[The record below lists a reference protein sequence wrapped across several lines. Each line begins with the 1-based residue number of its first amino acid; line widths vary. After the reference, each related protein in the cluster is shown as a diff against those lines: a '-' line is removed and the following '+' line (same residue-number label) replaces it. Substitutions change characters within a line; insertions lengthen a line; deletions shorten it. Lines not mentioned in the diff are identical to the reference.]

1 MVTGQPLLI
10 VWKICPS
17 MLVRMKI
24 SLVSWIASTET
35 DPKAGGEPPPGTSP
49 WFCTS
54 WQGSFWTNYRPS
66 WSIWPSRQFSSW
78 PWGRASVEVRYMLGK
93 QPSTIDGYRSPIVDK
108 LGNSPFNIS
117 KDGNLA
123 RLLDRF
129 FRDRPKG
136 RSGIPSWNF
145 LLAVHQLRLHL
156 IQSRRPPWSIWP
168 SRRYSS
174 WPLGRA
180 STKVRFM
187 PGKTDI
193 FIALIHPIQ
202 WTIC

>member
-24 SLVSWIASTET
+24 SLVSWIVSTET
-35 DPKAGGEPPPGTSP
+35 DTKAGGEPPPGTSP
-49 WFCTS
+49 WFLHQLTRFILNQLKAS
-54 WQGSFWTNYRPS
+54 LKHLTFKAVFLLALGSGKRGSEIHAWQTA
-66 WSIWPSRQFSSW
+66 QHQH
-78 PWGRASVEVRYMLGK
+78 

-123 RLLDRF
+123 RLLDSF
-129 FRDRPKG
+129 LRDRPKV

-156 IQSRRPPWSIWP
+156 IQSRRPP
-168 SRRYSS
+168 
-174 WPLGRA
+174 
-180 STKVRFM
+180 
-187 PGKTDI
+187 
-193 FIALIHPIQ
+193 
-202 WTIC
+202 

>member
-1 MVTGQPLLI
+1 MVTAQPLLI

-49 WFCTS
+49 WFLHQLTRFILNQLKAS
-54 WQGSFWTNYRPS
+54 LRHLTFKAV
-66 WSIWPSRQFSSW
+66 SSW
-78 PWGRASVEVRYMLGK
+78 PWVRASVEVRYMLGK
-93 QPSTIDGYRSPIVDK
+93 QPSTIDGYRSPLVDK

-123 RLLDRF
+123 RLLDSF
-129 FRDRPKG
+129 LRDRPKG
-136 RSGIPSWNF
+136 RSGIPFWNF

-156 IQSRRPPWSIWP
+156 IQSRRPLTFKTVFLLA
-168 SRRYSS
+168 
-174 WPLGRA
+174 LG
-180 STKVRFM
+180 S
-187 PGKTDI
+187 GKCKSE
-193 FIALIHPIQ
+193 IHAWQ
-202 WTIC
+202 N

>member
-24 SLVSWIASTET
+24 SLVSWITSTET

-49 WFCTS
+49 WFSHQLTRFILNQLKAS
-54 WQGSFWTNYRPS
+54 LKHLTFKAV
-66 WSIWPSRQFSSW
+66 SSW
-78 PWGRASVEVRYMLGK
+78 PWVRASVEVRYMLGK

-123 RLLDRF
+123 RLLDSF
-129 FRDRPKG
+129 LRDRPK
-136 RSGIPSWNF
+136 GIPSWNF
-145 LLAVHQLRLHL
+145 LRAVHQLRLHL
-156 IQSRRPPWSIWP
+156 IQSRRPP
-168 SRRYSS
+168 
-174 WPLGRA
+174 
-180 STKVRFM
+180 
-187 PGKTDI
+187 
-193 FIALIHPIQ
+193 
-202 WTIC
+202 